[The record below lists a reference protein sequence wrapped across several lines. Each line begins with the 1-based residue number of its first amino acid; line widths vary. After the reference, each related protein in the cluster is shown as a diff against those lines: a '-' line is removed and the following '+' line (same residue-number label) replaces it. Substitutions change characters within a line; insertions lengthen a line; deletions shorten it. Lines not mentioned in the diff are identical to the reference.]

1 MFTLLLA
8 RAPPGERRTP
18 ELTPSPGCAP
28 VRGLSL
34 ASDGVCS
41 GVCYSVAGRVRADAE
56 RDSAGALGEACPSPP
71 CCRLTPA
78 PQGGRIIF
86 FQSVAVLGYCLF
98 PLDVAALLCLA
109 WRNKVYQSVL
119 LLCSALWSL
128 RCSVP
133 FIAATVSERRRA
145 LAVYPV
151 LLLYTSIGALALS
164 VSS

>member
-1 MFTLLLA
+1 MGAT
-8 RAPPGERRTP
+8 
-18 ELTPSPGCAP
+18 
-28 VRGLSL
+28 
-34 ASDGVCS
+34 GVH
-41 GVCYSVAGRVRADAE
+41 AH
-56 RDSAGALGEACPSPP
+56 AGALPVPRASARPRSFSSSLPLQAVLLSVDSASPQTVFAVIFAIVWLGAFA
-71 CCRLTPA
+71 LTLNVILL
-78 PQGGRIIF
+78 GGRIIF

-98 PLDVAALLCLA
+98 PLDMAALLCLA

-151 LLLYTSIGALALS
+151 LLLYTSIAALALS